1 MRTISGRWA
10 LISGLSSDSPD
21 FPLYGYRG
29 SVRFRRGGCERGRK
43 MAFEVLR
50 LTSVLLVLL
59 PLSFYLLRSARQDRY
74 LDYALLFLA
83 VGFVGGL
90 FLSDFLF
97 WILYF

>member
-1 MRTISGRWA
+1 
-10 LISGLSSDSPD
+10 
-21 FPLYGYRG
+21 
-29 SVRFRRGGCERGRK
+29 

-74 LDYALLFLA
+74 LDDALLFLA
-83 VGFVGGL
+83 IGFVGGM

-97 WILYF
+97 LLLYY

>member
-1 MRTISGRWA
+1 
-10 LISGLSSDSPD
+10 
-21 FPLYGYRG
+21 
-29 SVRFRRGGCERGRK
+29 

-50 LTSVLLVLL
+50 LTSILLVLL
-59 PLSFYLLRSARQDRY
+59 PLSFYFLRSARQDMY

>member
-1 MRTISGRWA
+1 
-10 LISGLSSDSPD
+10 
-21 FPLYGYRG
+21 
-29 SVRFRRGGCERGRK
+29 

-59 PLSFYLLRSARQDRY
+59 PLSFYLLRSARQVRY

-83 VGFVGGL
+83 IGFVGGM

-97 WILYF
+97 LLLYY

>member
-1 MRTISGRWA
+1 MT
-10 LISGLSSDSPD
+10 
-21 FPLYGYRG
+21 
-29 SVRFRRGGCERGRK
+29 
-43 MAFEVLR
+43 FEVLR
-50 LTSVLLVLL
+50 LTSILLVLL
-59 PLSFYLLRSARQDRY
+59 PLSFYFLRSARQDRY

>member
-1 MRTISGRWA
+1 
-10 LISGLSSDSPD
+10 
-21 FPLYGYRG
+21 
-29 SVRFRRGGCERGRK
+29 

-59 PLSFYLLRSARQDRY
+59 PLSFYLLRSARRDRY

>member
-1 MRTISGRWA
+1 
-10 LISGLSSDSPD
+10 
-21 FPLYGYRG
+21 
-29 SVRFRRGGCERGRK
+29 
-43 MAFEVLR
+43 MAFEGCR
-50 LTSVLLVLL
+50 LTSFLLVLL
-59 PLSFYLLRSARQDRY
+59 PLSFYFLRSARQDRY

>member
-1 MRTISGRWA
+1 
-10 LISGLSSDSPD
+10 
-21 FPLYGYRG
+21 
-29 SVRFRRGGCERGRK
+29 

-83 VGFVGGL
+83 VGFVGGM

-97 WILYF
+97 LLLYY

>member
-1 MRTISGRWA
+1 
-10 LISGLSSDSPD
+10 
-21 FPLYGYRG
+21 
-29 SVRFRRGGCERGRK
+29 

-74 LDYALLFLA
+74 LDYALLFLTI
-83 VGFVGGL
+83 GFVCGM

-97 WILYF
+97 LLLYF

>member
-1 MRTISGRWA
+1 
-10 LISGLSSDSPD
+10 
-21 FPLYGYRG
+21 
-29 SVRFRRGGCERGRK
+29 

-50 LTSVLLVLL
+50 LTSILLVLL
-59 PLSFYLLRSARQDRY
+59 PLSFYFLRSARQDRH

>member
-1 MRTISGRWA
+1 
-10 LISGLSSDSPD
+10 
-21 FPLYGYRG
+21 
-29 SVRFRRGGCERGRK
+29 

-50 LTSVLLVLL
+50 LTFVLLVLL

-83 VGFVGGL
+83 IGFVGGM

>member
-1 MRTISGRWA
+1 
-10 LISGLSSDSPD
+10 
-21 FPLYGYRG
+21 
-29 SVRFRRGGCERGRK
+29 

-83 VGFVGGL
+83 IGFVGGVP
-90 FLSDFLF
+90 
-97 WILYF
+97 I

>member
-1 MRTISGRWA
+1 
-10 LISGLSSDSPD
+10 
-21 FPLYGYRG
+21 
-29 SVRFRRGGCERGRK
+29 

-74 LDYALLFLA
+74 FDYALLFLA
-83 VGFVGGL
+83 IGFVGGM

-97 WILYF
+97 LLLYY

>member
-1 MRTISGRWA
+1 
-10 LISGLSSDSPD
+10 
-21 FPLYGYRG
+21 
-29 SVRFRRGGCERGRK
+29 

-50 LTSVLLVLL
+50 LISILLVLL
-59 PLSFYLLRSARQDRY
+59 PLSFYFLRSARRDRY

>member
-1 MRTISGRWA
+1 
-10 LISGLSSDSPD
+10 
-21 FPLYGYRG
+21 
-29 SVRFRRGGCERGRK
+29 

-83 VGFVGGL
+83 VGFLGGL
-90 FLSDFLF
+90 FLCDFLF

>member
-1 MRTISGRWA
+1 
-10 LISGLSSDSPD
+10 
-21 FPLYGYRG
+21 
-29 SVRFRRGGCERGRK
+29 

-59 PLSFYLLRSARQDRY
+59 PLSFYLLRSARQYRY

-83 VGFVGGL
+83 IGFVGGM

-97 WILYF
+97 LLLYY